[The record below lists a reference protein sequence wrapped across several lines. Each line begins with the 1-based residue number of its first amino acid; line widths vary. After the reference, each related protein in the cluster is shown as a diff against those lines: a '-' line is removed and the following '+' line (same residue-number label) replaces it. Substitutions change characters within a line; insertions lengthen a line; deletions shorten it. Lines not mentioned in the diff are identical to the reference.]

1 MKSDLKKVG
10 LHCSWEDL
18 TEGMQIYGEM
28 TSKEFKTG
36 EWATVQPV
44 LDNTKCI
51 HCLLCVDNC
60 PCQAIAVQHSWGEA
74 IHIAKRHAK
83 KTSL

>member
-36 EWATVQPV
+36 EWATVQ
-44 LDNTKCI
+44 LFS
-51 HCLLCVDNC
+51 CVF
-60 PCQAIAVQHSWGEA
+60 A
-74 IHIAKRHAK
+74 
-83 KTSL
+83 